1 MEQDPLSSVD
11 RRDLLRTVTAVV
23 TAAAAPAVTAG
34 EAQAQSRL
42 PATSTVDAK
51 ASPVNLVIAA
61 SSKGVAETT
70 AGKIRGSSHNGIHS
84 FRGVPYGSP
93 TWGPA
98 RFVQA
103 TKPVPW
109 AGVRSSLSFGPIC
122 PQGNLGNPA
131 QGDNSAP
138 TDEDQFL
145 LYRITERQAED
156 CLRLNVWTPEING
169 SRKRPVMVWLHG
181 GGFTGHSG
189 SGLLAYDGHNLA
201 RRGDVVVVTSNHRLN
216 MLGYLNLAEAGG
228 EKYATSG
235 NIGMLDIVAMLEWVR
250 DNISNFGGDPG
261 NVTVFGQ
268 SGGGGKVSTLMAM
281 SAGKGLFHRAVVQ
294 SGALLRL
301 ASFEESARFGHAFL
315 AELNLSKSGIDKI
328 QTMPLDALY
337 AASRSAAAKLGGDSR
352 APGGRGPAFGFRPV
366 VDGKVIA
373 AHPFDPVAP
382 AVSANVPLL
391 IGTNLN
397 EFIHG
402 VDQPDADS
410 LTNEDLLK
418 QFNSRYGAKAQ
429 AIVDSLRREYPWAKP
444 FDIISI
450 AGNRLRETSATQ
462 ARRKAAL
469 GAAPAYV
476 YLFGWQTPML
486 DGRPRAFHSCEISF
500 VFNNVDLCV
509 NYSGGTPQALAL
521 SRKVSQAWVSF
532 ARTGDPN
539 HSGLPKWAPV
549 SEGKLPVM
557 YFDNTCV
564 VKNDPESEARKL
576 MAAG

>member
-1 MEQDPLSSVD
+1 MEQDPLAPVD
-11 RRDLLRTVTAVV
+11 RRDVLRTVTAVV
-23 TAAAAPAVTAG
+23 TAAAAPAITAG
-34 EAQAQSRL
+34 EAQAQSRM
-42 PATSTVDAK
+42 PASATAGAK
-51 ASPVNLVIAA
+51 ASPINLVIAA
-61 SSKGVAETT
+61 SRKNVVETT

-93 TWGPA
+93 TWGPG
-98 RFVQA
+98 RFVPA
-103 TKPVPW
+103 TRPVPW
-109 AGVRSSLSFGPIC
+109 PGVRSSLSFGPIC
-122 PQGNLGNPA
+122 PQGNLGSPA

-138 TDEDQFL
+138 ADEDQFL

-216 MLGYLNLAEAGG
+216 LLGYLNLAGAAG
-228 EKYATSG
+228 EKYAASG

-294 SGALLRL
+294 SGPLLRL
-301 ASFEESARFGHAFL
+301 ATLEESARFSHAFL
-315 AELNLSKSGIDKI
+315 AELNLSQSGIDRI

-337 AASRSAAAKLGGDSR
+337 AASRSAASKLGGDSR
-352 APGGRGPAFGFRPV
+352 APGGRRPAFGFRPV

-382 AVSANVPLL
+382 AVSAGVPLL

-402 VDQPDADS
+402 VDRPDADS
-410 LTNEDLLK
+410 LTNQDLLK

-444 FDIISI
+444 FDIFSI
-450 AGNRLRETSATQ
+450 AGNTIRETSATQ

-500 VFNNVDLCV
+500 VFNNADLCL
-509 NYSGGTPQALAL
+509 NYSGGTPEALEL
-521 SRKVSQAWVSF
+521 SRKVSGAWVSF

-539 HSGLPKWAPV
+539 HSGLPKWAPAG
-549 SEGKLPVM
+549 EGKLPVM

>member
-1 MEQDPLSSVD
+1 M
-11 RRDLLRTVTAVV
+11 
-23 TAAAAPAVTAG
+23 
-34 EAQAQSRL
+34 
-42 PATSTVDAK
+42 
-51 ASPVNLVIAA
+51 
-61 SSKGVAETT
+61 
-70 AGKIRGSSHNGIHS
+70 
-84 FRGVPYGSP
+84 PYGSP
-93 TWGPA
+93 TWGPG
-98 RFVQA
+98 RFVPA

-122 PQGNLGNPA
+122 PQGYLGNPA

-189 SGLLAYDGHNLA
+189 TGLLAYDGHNLA
-201 RRGDVVVVTSNHRLN
+201 QRGDVVVVTSNHRLN
-216 MLGYLNLAEAGG
+216 ILGYLNLAEAGG

-235 NIGMLDIVAMLEWVR
+235 NTGMLDIVAMLEWVR

-281 SAGKGLFHRAVVQ
+281 SAAKGLFHRAVVQ

-301 ASFEESARFGHAFL
+301 VSFEESARFGYAFL
-315 AELNLSKSGIDKI
+315 AELNLSKAGIDKI

-337 AASRSAAAKLGGDSR
+337 AASRSAAAKLGGDGR
-352 APGGRGPAFGFRPV
+352 AAGGRGPAFGFRPV

-391 IGTNLN
+391 TGTNLN

-429 AIVDSLRREYPWAKP
+429 AIVDSLRREYTWAKP
-444 FDIISI
+444 FDIFSI
-450 AGNRLRETSATQ
+450 AGNRLRKTSATQ

-500 VFNNVDLCV
+500 VFNNADLCV
-509 NYSGGTPQALAL
+509 NYSGGTPEALAL
-521 SRKVSQAWVSF
+521 TRKVSQAWVSF

-539 HSGLPKWAPV
+539 HSSLPKWAPV